1 MQMLWKTGDKEQ
13 VLELVD
19 TPELVLVQFCN
30 SILRHQD
37 LRNPDARHRLRE
49 LVNALKAKA
58 EQEPDGPFAMNRYEL
73 KEKLAEIEELLAKF
87 GAD

>member
-19 TPELVLVQFCN
+19 TPVLVLVQFCN

-37 LRNPDARHRLRE
+37 LRNPDARYRLRE
-49 LVNALKAKA
+49 IVNALKVKA
-58 EQEPDGPFAMNRYEL
+58 EQEPNGPADINRYEL

-87 GAD
+87 DGE